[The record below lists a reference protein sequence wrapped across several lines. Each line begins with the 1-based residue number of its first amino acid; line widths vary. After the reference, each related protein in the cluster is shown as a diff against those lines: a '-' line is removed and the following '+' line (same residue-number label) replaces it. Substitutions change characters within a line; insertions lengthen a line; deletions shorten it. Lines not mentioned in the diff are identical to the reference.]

1 MRTQQTFDMAKR
13 LGRIPLRERTR
24 ELERIYYGVQRE
36 IAQQLSSVDMGDY
49 RELKAMKV
57 QERIN
62 SLIRKLNRSAIRWA
76 KGSIPEA
83 YKESYGISKT
93 RLEILGKE
101 KSGRFDLQRHK
112 YAVMDYID
120 MTTNDLIRANMSIK
134 NNVNTYLYLARQ
146 ASMGLSQ
153 IQAFSYED
161 EEAIN
166 ELIQDAIEAGER
178 PGYATKLIR
187 QYFQAKIGDGQFI
200 LINGRNYNLK
210 YYARLVAR
218 TRMRKVQT
226 QAIKNTCE
234 QYENDLVFWEHHA
247 GACDLCI
254 PFMGQVY
261 SLTGKNPNYPLLT
274 EEPPIHP
281 NCGCGISATSEEAI
295 AIERP
300 LMGTPAHEGEYA

>member
-218 TRMRKVQT
+218 TRMRKTQT
-226 QAIKNTCE
+226 EAVRRTCE
-234 QYENDLVFWEHHA
+234 QYENDLVQVSEHNTD
-247 GACDLCI
+247 CQICL
-254 PFMGQVY
+254 PYEGQIY
-261 SLTGKNPNYPLLT
+261 SLSGRHPTYPMLT
-274 EEPPIHP
+274 DTPPWHP
-281 NCGCGISATSEEAI
+281 NCEHNILPTSEEAI
-295 AIERP
+295 SFREQ
-300 LMGTPAHEGEYA
+300 YA

>member
-1 MRTQQTFDMAKR
+1 MAKR

-36 IAQQLSSVDMGDY
+36 IAIQLSSVSMADY
-49 RELKAMKV
+49 RELNAMKV

-62 SLIRKLNRSAIRWA
+62 GLIRKLNRSAMRWVRS
-76 KGSIPEA
+76 SIPEA

-93 RLEILGKE
+93 RLEILGKK
-101 KSGRFDLQRHK
+101 KSGKFDPQRHR
-112 YAVMDYID
+112 YAIMDYID

-166 ELIQDAIEAGER
+166 DIIQDAIERGER
-178 PGYATKLIR
+178 PGYAIGLIR
-187 QYFQAKIGDGQFI
+187 AYFQKKIGDGQFI

-218 TRMRKVQT
+218 TRMRDAQVEATK
-226 QAIKNTCE
+226 KTCE
-234 QYENDLVFWEHHA
+234 QYENDLVQVSVHA
-247 GACDLCI
+247 TDCRICL
-254 PFMGQVY
+254 PHEGQVY
-261 SLTGKNPNYPLLT
+261 SLSGRHPHYPLFDDSWMHPQC
-274 EEPPIHP
+274 EHNIH
-281 NCGCGISATSEEAI
+281 ATSEEAI
-295 AIERP
+295 AVERP
-300 LMGTPAHEGEYA
+300 LIGTPAYGGE

>member
-1 MRTQQTFDMAKR
+1 LRMARTI
-13 LGRIPLRERTR
+13 GRIPLRERTR

-36 IAQQLSSVDMGDY
+36 IGKELSGLNFGGY
-49 RELKAMKV
+49 QELGAMKI
-57 QERIN
+57 QERVN
-62 SLIRKLNRSAIRWA
+62 NLIRKLNRSALRWA
-76 KGSIPEA
+76 KSAIPEA

-93 RLEILGKE
+93 RLEILGK
-101 KSGRFDLQRHK
+101 KRSGQFDPQRHR
-112 YAVMDYID
+112 YAIMDYID
-120 MTTNDLIRANMSIK
+120 MTSNDLIRANMSIK
-134 NNVNTYLYLARQ
+134 QNVATYLYLARQ

-166 ELIQDAIEAGER
+166 EMIQDAIERGER
-178 PGYATKLIR
+178 PGYATNLIR
-187 QYFQAKIGDGQFI
+187 SYFQSKIGDGQFI

-218 TRMRKVQT
+218 TRMRKTQT
-226 QAIKNTCE
+226 EAVKRTCE
-234 QYENDLVFWEHHA
+234 QYDNDLVFWEYHA

-254 PFMGQVY
+254 PLMGQVY

-281 NCGCGISATSEEAI
+281 QCGCGISATSEEALKVVG
-295 AIERP
+295 ERK
-300 LMGTPAHEGEYA
+300 